1 VTSEEESGGRRGWRR
16 WRREGQSPKPPAS
29 SFTPPSIGYGG
40 SVLRRASI
48 CWIRWRVATCS
59 RPSVLAREVETE
71 TEAVEK
77 SVRVKD
83 LEVGDNGARRRRR
96 RRGRRAARSNRMG
109 ERNKW
114 EMGVSRSTDP
124 YALPAPARAHL
135 HPLVPTRCT
144 SRAWTRS
151 YEGIGRSPSAWLGG
165 GFCIS
170 ASWFARASRQP
181 NTCTTS
187 RWMRATLCTGNQT
200 HPKWARVDFF
210 G

>member
-1 VTSEEESGGRRGWRR
+1 MSLGLPLRRSPDLPLAVVCALCSELSGQQDPVAMSPRLPDLAESSSWPPDPLVFWLMKEGKRSSQDGESVTSEEESGGRRGWRR

-109 ERNKW
+109 ERNK
-114 EMGVSRSTDP
+114 
-124 YALPAPARAHL
+124 
-135 HPLVPTRCT
+135 
-144 SRAWTRS
+144 
-151 YEGIGRSPSAWLGG
+151 
-165 GFCIS
+165 
-170 ASWFARASRQP
+170 
-181 NTCTTS
+181 
-187 RWMRATLCTGNQT
+187 
-200 HPKWARVDFF
+200 
-210 G
+210 